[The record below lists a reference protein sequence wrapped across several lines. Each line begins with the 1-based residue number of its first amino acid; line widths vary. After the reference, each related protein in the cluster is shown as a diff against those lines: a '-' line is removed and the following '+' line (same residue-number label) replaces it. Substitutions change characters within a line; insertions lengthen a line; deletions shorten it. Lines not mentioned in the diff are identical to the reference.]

1 MNYCQRKKMKSTSN
15 EIGWFEKI
23 ILNYLLGCI
32 DDIFDDMKKEEI
44 KDLLY
49 ERTILELERDIR
61 ELKGER
67 DA

>member
-1 MNYCQRKKMKSTSN
+1 MKSTSN